1 MTNNLKKT
9 INISQMKKI
18 ILTLVFN
25 LCLIISMQAQKL
37 TTQDFNLPKNT
48 ILYVD
53 AMMKYNGE
61 TKAITPIEQNQ
72 YEFKNGHLQTESV
85 ALITYKIANQKSY
98 KYNNENQLTTMASV
112 GGALGGTSYND
123 EVNFTY
129 TKELNRLITFKKGLF
144 SNEKKFNSKGTLI
157 EENIYDAQSN
167 YIFEKILFETN
178 KKTTKRFN
186 PKQELVLITTE
197 YFNNK
202 NNIILDIVFNTKYP
216 TYNTVT
222 TYTYDA
228 NENLIKT
235 TQNKYVIEKLKKDF
249 EYYKNG
255 SIIQIPDK
263 AIIGNTQT
271 TTYYNYA
278 ENNIWTAQ
286 TSNKQTINDE
296 IEVKVRAIQTNDG
309 KMYNTNNQVAFMTF
323 LDDTYQKIKAQ
334 KL

>member
-53 AMMKYNGE
+53 AMIKYNGE

-72 YEFKNGHLQTESV
+72 YEFKNGYLQTESV

-98 KYNNENQLTTMASV
+98 KYNNENQLTTMATV

-334 KL
+334 KP